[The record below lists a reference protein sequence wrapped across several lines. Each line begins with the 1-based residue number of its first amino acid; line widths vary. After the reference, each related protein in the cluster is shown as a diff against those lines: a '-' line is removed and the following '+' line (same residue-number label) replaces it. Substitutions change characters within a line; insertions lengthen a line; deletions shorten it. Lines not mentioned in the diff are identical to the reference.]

1 MAEQMSLNLFREWS
15 AYARLT
21 GGLGQTR
28 HDWNAA
34 MVAATIANAIMATH
48 AKSYRRLRIR
58 DVMYRSDERER
69 AGITDPREIYRALR
83 DAAIKGM
90 GAKDPKVTA

>member
-15 AYARLT
+15 AYARRT
-21 GGLGQTR
+21 GGMGQTR

-58 DVMYRSDERER
+58 DVMFRSAGERE
-69 AGITDPREIYRALR
+69 GITDPRAIYRTLR
-83 DAAIKGM
+83 KAVIAGM
-90 GAKDPKVTA
+90 GAKDPKVSA

>member
-1 MAEQMSLNLFREWS
+1 MSLNLLRKWS

-21 GGLGQTR
+21 GGLGQPR

-34 MVAATIANAIMATH
+34 MVASTIANAIMATH
-48 AKSYRRLRIR
+48 TKSGRRLKI
-58 DVMYRSDERER
+58 SDLIFRPTGEQ

-90 GAKDPKVTA
+90 GAKDPKVSA

>member
-1 MAEQMSLNLFREWS
+1 MAEQMSLNLFREWN

-34 MVAATIANAIMATH
+34 MVASTIANAIIATH

-58 DVMYRSDERER
+58 DVMYRSDDER